1 MIIGSNVMVHSLL
14 LSRDALV
21 LGGVLDACRVVID
34 LGHAGQFRDLGQ
46 AVENLYDVPGV
57 PDLVNDDHVERL
69 GA

>member
-1 MIIGSNVMVHSLL
+1 MHSLL

-21 LGGVLDACRVVID
+21 LVGVLDACRVIID
-34 LGHAGQFRDLGQ
+34 LGHAGQFRNLGET
-46 AVENLYDVPGV
+46 VENLNDIPGV